1 MVSSLLLLCI
11 GGLASALPQSSSNE
25 QAVVSIPY
33 EYTYLLPTPF
43 DSNSNYTFVNGTTTS
58 SSSINQFLSSAASAP
73 IISYSQEFLDLIG
86 PNPQINLIAERD
98 GDDFA
103 YEMGVWVPERNSVW
117 FTSSVSGLIPPKMYE
132 LNLESNEIS
141 EVQTSEPVTNPNGG
155 YYYQGKVWIA
165 TYPNNQSYAGGIV
178 SVDVET
184 LEVET
189 VINSYF
195 GLRYNGTISLSPS
208 SRTYRKKSN

>member
-1 MVSSLLLLCI
+1 MVSSILSLLL
-11 GGLASALPQSSSNE
+11 GGLGLALSQSSSGS
-25 QAVVSIPY
+25 QSIISIPY

-43 DSNSNYTFVNGTTTS
+43 DSNSNYTFANGTTTS
-58 SSSINQFLSSAASAP
+58 SDSINQLLSSAASAP
-73 IISYSQEFLDLIG
+73 IISYSQEFLDIVG
-86 PNPQINLIAERD
+86 SNPEIKLVLERNED
-98 GDDFA
+98 DDFA

-132 LNLESNEIS
+132 LDLESSQIS
-141 EVQTSEPVTNPNGG
+141 EVQTSEPITNPNGG

-165 TYPNNQSYAGGIV
+165 TYPNNQSYPGGIV

-184 LEVET
+184 LQVET

-195 GLRYNGTISLSPS
+195 GLRYNGIL
-208 SRTYRKKSN
+208 NLD